1 MSEPTRV
8 LVADDDPELLLLT
21 TELLR
26 RAGYEVLEASTG
38 RECLEAVRAHHP
50 DLVLL
55 DVVLPDIT
63 GVEVCRRIK
72 ADQQTRGTLVI
83 LASGVQVS
91 SDSQADGLNVGA
103 DGYIIKPIPNKE
115 LLARVQAMERIR
127 RAEEALQTS
136 EVRYRRLF
144 ETAQDGILILDAD
157 TGEIVDVNPF
167 LISMLGYTHEE
178 ILGKRLWELG
188 AFKDIEASKAAFEEL
203 QLTGCVRYEDLP
215 LETKD
220 GRGMAVEFVSNVYL
234 INHHKVIQCNI
245 RDITERK
252 RLEERLHSMSLV
264 DDLTGLYNR
273 RGFVALSQQQ
283 LKVAERTKQKVLLFF
298 ADLDNMKQI
307 NDTLGH
313 REGDNALLEVAAV
326 LKETFRKSDIIA
338 RVGGDEFAVLA
349 IDTTDETGDMLT
361 KRLQKDLEACNRLKS
376 RKHTLSLS
384 TGVARSDPEDPSSLD
399 ELMTRADRLMYEQK
413 RTREREGGWRRWGG
427 APLPASEQASKKSG

>member
-1 MSEPTRV
+1 MSEPV
-8 LVADDDPELLLLT
+8 KILVTDDDPELLLLT

-26 RAGYEVLEASTG
+26 RAGYEVLQASTG

-50 DLVLL
+50 DLLLL

-72 ADQQTRGTLVI
+72 TDQQTRGTFVI
-83 LASGVQVS
+83 LVSGVQAS
-91 SDSQADGLNVGA
+91 SDSQADGLTVGA

-115 LLARVQAMERIR
+115 LLARVQAMERIK
-127 RAEEALQTS
+127 RAEEALQAS

-157 TGEIVDVNPF
+157 TGEIDDVNPF
-167 LISMLGYTHEE
+167 LTDMLGYTREE
-178 ILGKRLWELG
+178 MLGKKLWELG
-188 AFKDIEASKAAFEEL
+188 AFKDIEASKAAYEEL
-203 QLTGCVRYEDLP
+203 QRTGYVRYEDLP
-215 LETKD
+215 LVTKD
-220 GRGMAVEFVSNVYL
+220 GRDIAVEFVSNVYL

-245 RDITERK
+245 RDVTERK
-252 RLEERLHSMSLV
+252 RLEEKLQSMSLV

-273 RGFVALSQQQ
+273 RGFFALSRQQ
-283 LKVAERTKQKVLLFF
+283 LKIAERTKQKVLLFF

-313 REGDNALLEVAAV
+313 QEGDNALVDIAVV
-326 LKETFRKSDIIA
+326 LKETFRKSDIIG

-349 IDTTDETGDMLT
+349 IDTTDETGDVLT
-361 KRLQKDLEACNRLKS
+361 NRLQSALEACNQLRTG
-376 RKHTLSLS
+376 KHTLSLS
-384 TGVARSDPEDPSSLD
+384 TGVARFDPETPSSLD

-413 RTREREGGWRRWGG
+413 RTKQ
-427 APLPASEQASKKSG
+427 S